1 MKNNKSMEIKMK
13 SKTISKTKKS
23 IIIQTII
30 AFSLCLILVVALIFQ
45 FTHLY
50 ELRTKQTE
58 LQQTLS
64 QLQDQNAM
72 YSDQLEYFQSPD
84 YIEDIA
90 REQNKGNPNVD
101 YY

>member
-1 MKNNKSMEIKMK
+1 MK

-50 ELRTKQTE
+50 ELKIKQTE

-64 QLQDQNAM
+64 QLEEQNAM

>member
-1 MKNNKSMEIKMK
+1 MK

-50 ELRTKQTE
+50 ELKIKQTE

-64 QLQDQNAM
+64 QLQEQNAM

>member
-50 ELRTKQTE
+50 ELKIKQTE

-64 QLQDQNAM
+64 QLEEQNAM